1 MNDPNKYGV
10 YWVAKED
17 GKAVEHGLIC
27 IAEDKLYAEHIK
39 DALDHLN
46 TNKNLEHIVA
56 IDYPLQNEETFNTTN
71 STTSPSQGPIL

>member
-17 GKAVEHGLIC
+17 GTVLDHGLMC

-46 TNKNLEHIVA
+46 TNKNLEYVIV
-56 IDYPLQNEETFNTTN
+56 IDYPLIKE
-71 STTSPSQGPIL
+71 

>member
-46 TNKNLEHIVA
+46 TNKNLEHVIA

-71 STTSPSQGPIL
+71 STTRPS